1 MTTTPPLLAHL
12 ERTPPVLRAGALVEH
27 IVARLCDALF
37 IDEPGRVHGRSRFAE
52 LGLDSKRALALK
64 EDLEDELGCRL
75 PTTLFFDYPTPERLA
90 THLVGTVLAPEPPR
104 DAATHVAD
112 TSNPSLPSPTLDEPP
127 SPEDF
132 DARMRRTF
140 DKYGL

>member
-1 MTTTPPLLAHL
+1 MTTSALLDHL
-12 ERTPPVLRAGALVEH
+12 ERTPPVLRAAALVEH
-27 IVARLCDALF
+27 IVARLCEALF
-37 IDEPGRVHGRSRFAE
+37 IEEPGRVHARSRFAE

-75 PTTLFFDYPTPERLA
+75 STTLFFDYPTPERLA
-90 THLVGTVLAPEPPR
+90 AHLVGTVLASEPQR
-104 DAATHVAD
+104 DAAD
-112 TSNPSLPSPTLDEPP
+112 TSNPSPTSPTLDEPTT
-127 SPEDF
+127 PEDF